1 MLHKNLLVV
10 AIIILSGLA
19 LSGIAGW
26 LYFQQANLER
36 NGLSTEGIV
45 IGLAESSDSEGTTY
59 APIVRFRTQGGRSF
73 EFQSNHSSYPPA
85 YEIGQKVTVLY
96 PPEQPAQAV
105 VKGEGNLLIIIF
117 GLVGM
122 GELLIGTFLGLKNFS
137 SRIYGE

>member
-1 MLHKNLLVV
+1 MLHKNLLIV
-10 AIIILSGLA
+10 AIIIFSGLA

-59 APIVRFRTQGGRSF
+59 APIVRFRTQGGRAF
-73 EFQSNHSSYPPA
+73 EFQSNHYSYPPA
-85 YEIGQKVTVLY
+85 YEIGQKITVLY
-96 PPEQPAQAV
+96 PPEQPSQAV
-105 VKGEGNLLIIIF
+105 VKGEGNLLIIVF

-122 GELLIGTFLGLKNFS
+122 GELLIGAFIGLKNFS